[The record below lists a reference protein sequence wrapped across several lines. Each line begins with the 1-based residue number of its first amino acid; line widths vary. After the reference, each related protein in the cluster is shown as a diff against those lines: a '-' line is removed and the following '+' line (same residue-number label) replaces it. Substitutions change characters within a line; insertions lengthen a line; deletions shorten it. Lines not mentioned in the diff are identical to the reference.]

1 MPAPR
6 AAHRYRAFMPLR
18 LRVLALALAAAA
30 PRLAAQ
36 PVAPPGAARDGA
48 VEARLAR
55 MSTRDKAAQLVMP
68 WIPGAL
74 EPGTAPWRRAVRWA
88 AEARVGGFIVGKGE
102 RGGTVRALAALQREA
117 GPLPLL
123 MASDLEWGAGMRLL
137 GATLLPPAMAVA
149 ATGDSALAYAHG
161 LATAREGRAAGLHV
175 ALAPSL
181 DVNVNPANPIIN
193 TRSFGG
199 NASLVGRF
207 GTAAMRGLQDGGLL
221 AVGKHFP
228 GHGDTDQDSHLTLPS
243 VDASRAR
250 LDSVEL
256 PPFRQAVRAGMGG
269 VLVGHIAAPAL
280 SGDRTPASLSPAVAT
295 TLLRRDFGFAG
306 LVFTDALNMAGVARR
321 GTTGEVAV
329 AAVRAGADVLL
340 QPPEPERAIEA
351 IVRAVARGEITGAR
365 LDASVRRVLSAKARL
380 GLLGPAA
387 PARAAS
393 APDAPAGLAATIAA
407 RSMTLLRDSAALLP
421 LGAARP
427 VLSLVYEGDGAP
439 RARAS
444 PSRPR
449 SARRGSRYAGA
460 WSRSAPRSP
469 SPTRSRARAAPRRSW
484 CSPPTRRHCPWQGSI
499 GLPPRVA
506 AAFERLARR
515 TPLVHAAFGDPY
527 VVGGV
532 PSATAVL
539 LGWSGAGFAQRAAAA
554 ALLGAAPVAGRLPVA
569 IPPRYPIGSGITR
582 AATVSAGAMA
592 P

>member
-1 MPAPR
+1 
-6 AAHRYRAFMPLR
+6 
-18 LRVLALALAAAA
+18 
-30 PRLAAQ
+30 
-36 PVAPPGAARDGA
+36 
-48 VEARLAR
+48 
-55 MSTRDKAAQLVMP
+55 
-68 WIPGAL
+68 
-74 EPGTAPWRRAVRWA
+74 
-88 AEARVGGFIVGKGE
+88 
-102 RGGTVRALAALQREA
+102 VRALAALQREA
-117 GPLPLL
+117 AAGALPLL

-199 NASLVGRF
+199 SAALVGRF

-228 GHGDTDQDSHLTLPS
+228 GHGDTDQDSHLTLPA

-340 QPPEPERAIEA
+340 QPPEPDRAIEA
-351 IVRAVARGEITGAR
+351 LVRAVGRGEITVAR
-365 LDASVRRVLSAKARL
+365 LDASVRRVLAAKARL
-380 GLLGPAA
+380 GLLGPTA
-387 PARAAS
+387 PAADAS
-393 APDAPAGLAATIAA
+393 SPEAPSGLAGTIAA
-407 RSMTLLRDSAALLP
+407 RSITLLRDSAALLP

-439 RARAS
+439 RAAGVALEAALREAGVTV
-444 PSRPR
+444 
-449 SARRGSRYAGA
+449 RRRVVSERTAVAVADSLAGA
-460 WSRSAPRSP
+460 GAPLVLLSTY
-469 SPTRSRARAAPRRSW
+469 SQAL
-484 CSPPTRRHCPWQGSI
+484 PWQGSI

-515 TPLVHAAFGDPY
+515 APLVHAAFGDPY

-532 PSATAVL
+532 PSAAAVL

-554 ALLGAAPVAGRLPVA
+554 ALLGAAPVGGRLPIA
-569 IPPRYPIGSGITR
+569 IPPRYPIGSGIAR
-582 AATVSAGAMA
+582 AATAGAGATA